1 MTTDDGC
8 NSVAIARPLVRSAKK
23 EAKETQH
30 NMERSVKKGRSTNTM
45 IETVATSK
53 DCHTQRRQ
61 NGNNAS
67 RLYVTTDTKKKGER

>member
-1 MTTDDGC
+1 
-8 NSVAIARPLVRSAKK
+8 
-23 EAKETQH
+23 
-30 NMERSVKKGRSTNTM
+30 MERTVKKGRSTNTT